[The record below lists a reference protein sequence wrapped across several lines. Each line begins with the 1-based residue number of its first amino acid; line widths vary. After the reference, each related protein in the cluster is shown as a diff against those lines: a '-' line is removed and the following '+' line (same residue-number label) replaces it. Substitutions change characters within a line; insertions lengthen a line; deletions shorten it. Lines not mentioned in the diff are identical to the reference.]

1 MDKWERE
8 FEEIGR
14 TVDDSWDDQDP
25 VQEENNF
32 VNELSN
38 MIHPI
43 EIEKPKS
50 WYKLAKASGFILACS
65 NRSSCRKYGEPGG

>member
-8 FEEIGR
+8 LEEIGR

-43 EIEKPKS
+43 EIEKPEVMVQACKS
-50 WYKLAKASGFILACS
+50 VWLYPSCS